1 MNYCFDLYPLQVYIH
16 LDYIGIKTK
25 TRCSSNSPFYMFMHK
40 QNTLLYP
47 NVLKGGSCL
56 LV

>member
-1 MNYCFDLYPLQVYIH
+1 
-16 LDYIGIKTK
+16 
-25 TRCSSNSPFYMFMHK
+25 MFMHK